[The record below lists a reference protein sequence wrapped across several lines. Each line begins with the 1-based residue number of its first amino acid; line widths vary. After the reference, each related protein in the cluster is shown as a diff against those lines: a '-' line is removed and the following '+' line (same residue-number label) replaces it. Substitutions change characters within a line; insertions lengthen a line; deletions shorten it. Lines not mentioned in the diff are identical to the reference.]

1 MKRVYSKSIPSM
13 TSHLDINIVLNE
25 RQADSVNG
33 LFELGFNEANRLIG
47 ILSAW
52 QEGTELYRVNENAG
66 VQPVRVSS
74 GLYNLIKR
82 ALWLSEVTNGLFDVT
97 FASLDKI
104 WYFDRPMEHFPTDQQ
119 IKDSVRNIDYR
130 FIEMNDEH
138 QTIFITNKGTKI
150 ELGATGKGYI
160 AKAMM
165 NKLKEAGV
173 ASGLINA
180 GGDLVCWGLNEQDQP
195 WKIGIIDPNTR
206 KDYIAFLPLSNK
218 AVATSGCYERYIEHN
233 GKRYSHIIHPKTG
246 YPVEGLKSVTVISDD
261 CEMGDAIATTLFL
274 MGKEDAI
281 VFAKSFHDIS
291 YIIVDD
297 TDQHFYS
304 ENLSIKNYETN

>member
-13 TSHLDINIVLNE
+13 TSHLDINIVLDE
-25 RQADSVNG
+25 REAGRISD

-47 ILSAW
+47 IISAW
-52 QEGTELYRVNENAG
+52 QEGTELYQVNENAG
-66 VQPVRVSS
+66 IQPVKVSA
-74 GLYNLIKR
+74 GLYHLIKR
-82 ALWLSEVTNGLFDVT
+82 SLWLSEVTGGLFDVT

-119 IKDSVRNIDYR
+119 IKDSVKNINYR
-130 FIEMNDEH
+130 FIEMNNEH

-165 NKLKEAGV
+165 NKLKEAGIT
-173 ASGLINA
+173 SGLINA
-180 GGDLVCWGLNEQDQP
+180 GGDLVCWGFNEHDQP
-195 WKIGIIDPNTR
+195 WNIGIIDPNTR

-261 CEMGDAIATTLFL
+261 CELCDAIATTLFL
-274 MGKEDAI
+274 MGKENAI
-281 VFAKSFHDIS
+281 AFAESFNDIS
-291 YIIVDD
+291 YIIIDD
-297 TDQHFYS
+297 ADQHFYS
-304 ENLSIKNYETN
+304 ENLSIKKYETN